1 MLQCHKIIKMKKR
14 IFLTLII
21 FFIFSTFS
29 FSEDIMLKQYGN
41 YIADY
46 AASALRKNLDL
57 SVDDRTEISNIL
69 EKEFTKRGTLQMA
82 EKISNYISHASNFY
96 RDYVLE
102 EGDFWSALLVGLSGT
117 ILNGDKKY
125 SYTKTEFVFSI
136 DSGEVLFSS
145 KPLEEYCKEYGS
157 IISTEIITIYAET
170 EEQNQF
176 TKSIEDILGFSH
188 KTASELSI
196 IIYQNE

>member
-1 MLQCHKIIKMKKR
+1 
-14 IFLTLII
+14 
-21 FFIFSTFS
+21 
-29 FSEDIMLKQYGN
+29 MLKQYGN

-46 AASALRKNLDL
+46 AASALRENLDL

-69 EKEFTKRGTLQMA
+69 EKEFAKRGTLQMA

>member
-1 MLQCHKIIKMKKR
+1 MKKR

-46 AASALRKNLDL
+46 AASALRENLDL

-125 SYTKTEFVFSI
+125 SYTKTEFIFSI

-176 TKSIEDILGFSH
+176 TKNIEDILGFSH
-188 KTASELSI
+188 KTAKELSI
-196 IIYQNE
+196 IIYQN

>member
-46 AASALRKNLDL
+46 AASALRENLDL

-69 EKEFTKRGTLQMA
+69 EKEFAKRGTLQMA